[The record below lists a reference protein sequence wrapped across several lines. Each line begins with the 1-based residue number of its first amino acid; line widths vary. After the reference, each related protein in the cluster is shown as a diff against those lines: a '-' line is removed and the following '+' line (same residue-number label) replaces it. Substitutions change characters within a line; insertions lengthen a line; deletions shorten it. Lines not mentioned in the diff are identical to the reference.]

1 MSANDLARLQFATT
15 TLFHFFFV
23 PITIGLFWLTAF
35 MQTAWRRTGH
45 GAWLRLT
52 RFMGKLLLINVAI
65 GVATG
70 LVQEFEFGMNWSA
83 YSRFVGDVFGAPLA
97 IEGLAAFFLE
107 STFLGIWIFG
117 WNKLSPRIHLA
128 TIYLAAVGSTLSAV
142 FIIAANS
149 WMQHPV
155 GYAISETTGRA
166 QLTSIGAV
174 FTNPVFLWSIA
185 HTILASFV
193 AGGCILLSVACWHL
207 RRGRDVDA
215 FRRAATLALIVVF
228 PATGLALMTGARLAV
243 NITQIQPM
251 KTASFEALWNSEG
264 PASFSVVQFGGM
276 TATDQT
282 PSFDVE
288 IPHLLSILATNSW
301 DGEVQGINQTQLAEQ
316 QQYGEGNYIPVVYF
330 TYWGLRLMAY
340 VGTLVLFISGVGLF
354 LVWRKKLV
362 TARWF
367 QRIGVWVV
375 VAPFLINAGGWILA
389 ETGRQPWIVWGLQQT
404 ANANSP
410 SVSSA
415 QVAFTLGGFVL
426 LYGGLGVLDGWLM
439 VRAAR
444 RDLDE
449 VDPAWG
455 VGDDDLGD
463 GTGASDGDGDG
474 TNDDAGGGPGS
485 GGRGRPTGIP
495 ALSY

>member
-23 PITIGLFWLTAF
+23 PMTIGLFWLTAI
-35 MQTAWRRTGH
+35 MQTAWRRH
-45 GAWLRLT
+45 GNEEWLRLT
-52 RFMGKLLLINVAI
+52 RFMGKLLLLNVAI

-70 LVQEFEFGMNWSA
+70 LVQEFEFGMNWSS

-117 WNKLSPRIHLA
+117 WNRLKPRTHLA
-128 TIYLAAVGSTLSAV
+128 AIYLAAIGSTLSAV

-155 GYAISETTGRA
+155 GYSINPQTGRA
-166 QLTSIGAV
+166 QLESIGAV
-174 FTNPVFLWSIA
+174 FTNPIFLWAIT
-185 HTILASFV
+185 HTIFAAFV

-207 RRGRDVDA
+207 KKGRDVEA
-215 FRRAATLALIVVF
+215 FRKAATLALVVLF

-243 NITQIQPM
+243 TITQIQPM
-251 KTASFEALWNSEG
+251 KTAAFEALWDSES
-264 PASFSVVQFGGM
+264 PASFSVVQWGGM

-282 PSFDVE
+282 PTFDIE
-288 IPHLLSILATNSW
+288 IPYLLSILATNTL
-301 DGEVQGINQTQLAEQ
+301 DGEVAGINQTQAATQ
-316 QQYGEGNYIPVVYF
+316 QQHGDGNYIPVVYF
-330 TYWGLRLMAY
+330 TYWGLRVMAY
-340 VGTLVLFISGVGLF
+340 VGSLVLLVSVVGLF
-354 LVWRKKLV
+354 LVWRKKL
-362 TARWF
+362 TTSRWF
-367 QRIGVWVV
+367 LRLGVWMA

-404 ANANSP
+404 QNANSP
-410 SVSSA
+410 NVSAA
-415 QVAFTLGGFVL
+415 QVAFTLGGFIL
-426 LYGGLGVLDGWLM
+426 LYVAIGVLDGWLM
-439 VRAAR
+439 IRAAR

-449 VDPAWG
+449 VPDEWG
-455 VGDDDLGD
+455 LSDEDDEH
-463 GTGASDGDGDG
+463 
-474 TNDDAGGGPGS
+474 DDKHH
-485 GGRGRPTGIP
+485 PTKIP